1 MKQAVD
7 CSICILG
14 LGRVGSALLNI
25 ILQEKQR
32 ILDNSGMSFQVNA
45 VADSTSALTDSDGL
59 SAQVLQNAIETRQQG
74 QSLFACGGRDYAELL
89 EDIIRPGTI
98 IIDTTASDDTLV
110 CLEKARTKHCGIVL
124 ANKKP
129 MSTSWK
135 ISKPFY
141 DYAPIRYESTVGAGL
156 PVISTL
162 EMLLDSADQ
171 ITRIE
176 GVLSGSLGFLC
187 SRLGRGEKYSVA
199 IQEAGKLGYTEPD
212 PRDDL
217 SGMDVMRK
225 ALIMA
230 RTAGWELDQ
239 EDLQVEPFYSVEMDS
254 LSPIEFLKNVAGM
267 DEEYQQRFTDASRRG
282 EIVRY
287 MAQIN
292 PHGGRIGLQALSEG
306 SIFTALKGPANLI
319 AIYTQRYHDLP
330 LIISGPGAGL
340 QVTAAG
346 VLADVIRLKQSAVVS

>member
-32 ILDNSGMSFQVNA
+32 IQDNSGMRFQVNA

-59 SAQVLQNAIETRQQG
+59 SAQELKNAIGTRQQG
-74 QSLFACGGRDYAELL
+74 QSLFACGGRAHAELL
-89 EDIIRPGTI
+89 EDMIRPGTI
-98 IIDTTASDDTLV
+98 IIDTSASDDTFV
-110 CLEKARTKHCGIVL
+110 YLEKARTKHCGIVL

-135 ISKPFY
+135 ISKPLY
-141 DYAPIRYESTVGAGL
+141 DYAAIRYESTVGAGL

-199 IQEAGKLGYTEPD
+199 VQEAGKLGYTEPD

-230 RTAGWELDQ
+230 RTAGWALDQ
-239 EDLQVEPFYSVEMDS
+239 EDLQVEPFYFAEMAS
-254 LSPIEFLKNVAGM
+254 LSQMEFVKNMASM
-267 DEEYQQRFTDASRRG
+267 DDEFQQKFVDASRRG
-282 EIVRY
+282 EVVHY

-292 PHGGRIGLQALSEG
+292 PDGGRIGLQSVSEG
-306 SIFTALKGPANLI
+306 SIFAALHGPANLI
-319 AIYTQRYHDLP
+319 AIYTQRYRDLP

-340 QVTAAG
+340 EVTAAG
-346 VLADVIRLKQSAVVS
+346 VLADVIRLKQSAVV